1 MESNQEG
8 TFQRK
13 FASEGSSETRV
24 LKVLEIVVII
34 VLACMIQQFCCHQ
47 MIMMENRSKFVKL
60 HFVTDIVK

>member
-8 TFQRK
+8 TFERK

-34 VLACMIQQFCCHQ
+34 VLACMIQEFLPS
-47 MIMMENRSKFVKL
+47 NDYDGK
-60 HFVTDIVK
+60 